1 MTDNHSAPLFSIVIP
16 AYNAQRYLPLTLESI
31 FRQTVQDFEIVVVN
45 DGSTDGTPE
54 MLQGIPDPRLRVITR
69 ENGGECVARNHG
81 LREARSKYIAF
92 LDSDDV
98 WLPNHLEQA
107 LGFMEA
113 HPDIA
118 WFSSTMKTVED
129 IAPEDIRPA
138 DCSRERLC
146 AVNWYLE
153 GAAHTLPSTV
163 TVRREVIQR
172 YPHLFAEGYKMFGDN
187 IGWCQLA
194 KRHPMVGLSDTPT
207 VLYRFWQGNASTTH
221 NVSPH
226 GVRSEAVKMALAK
239 HAEFYR
245 EPDCPAEAK
254 LYYRHFALGNWWGC
268 ISSAFLPEEWQE
280 DFAARRDVA
289 GDAAT
294 LWMRLWA
301 SVNRLS
307 LCAMRWGVRMRKQ
320 GVERKMRRLAKA
332 SRIHFD

>member
-1 MTDNHSAPLFSIVIP
+1 MPDSTPQFSIVIP
-16 AYNAQRYLPLTLESI
+16 AYNAQRFLPLTLESI
-31 FRQTVQDFEIVVVN
+31 FRQSVPDFEIVVVN
-45 DGSTDGTPE
+45 DGSTDGTLE
-54 MLQGIPDPRLRVITR
+54 MLQGIPDPRLRIVTR

-81 LREARSKYIAF
+81 LREARGKYIAF

-107 LGFMEA
+107 LGFLEA
-113 HPDIA
+113 HPEIA

-129 IAPEDIRPA
+129 IAPEDMVPA
-138 DCSRERLC
+138 NCSSEHIT

-153 GAAHTLPSTV
+153 GATHTLPSTV
-163 TVRREVIQR
+163 TVRREEIQR

-194 KRHPMVGLSDTPT
+194 KAHPMVGLSDTPT

-245 EPDCPAEAK
+245 EPDCPAEAR
-254 LYYRHFALGNWWGC
+254 LYYRHFALGNWWAC
-268 ISSAFLPEEWQE
+268 ISSAFLPEEWQA
-280 DFAARRDVA
+280 DLAARKDVTGA
-289 GDAAT
+289 SAT
-294 LWMRLWA
+294 RWMRLWA
-301 SVNRLS
+301 RLNRLT
-307 LCAMRWGVRMRKQ
+307 LCAMRWGVRMHKQ
-320 GVERKMRRLAKA
+320 SVERKVKRLAKA

>member
-1 MTDNHSAPLFSIVIP
+1 MNSVPSFSVVIP
-16 AYNAQRYLPLTLESI
+16 AYNAQRFLPLTLESI

-45 DGSTDGTPE
+45 DGSTDGTLE
-54 MLQGIPDPRLRVITR
+54 MLQGISDPRLRVITR

-81 LREARSKYIAF
+81 LREARGKYISF

-107 LGFMEA
+107 LSFLEA

-118 WFSSTMKTVED
+118 WFSSTMKTVKD
-129 IAPEDIRPA
+129 IAPEDIQPA

-153 GAAHTLPSTV
+153 GAAKTLPSSV
-163 TVRREVIQR
+163 TVHREVIQQ

-194 KRHPMVGLSDTPT
+194 KTHPMVGLSDTPT
-207 VLYRFWQGNASTTH
+207 VLYRYWQGNASTTH

-245 EPDCPAEAK
+245 ESDCPAEAR
-254 LYYRHFALGNWWGC
+254 LYYRHFALGNWWAC

-289 GDAAT
+289 GASAT
-294 LWMRLWA
+294 RWMRLWA
-301 SVNRLS
+301 GVNRLT
-307 LCAMRWGVRMRKQ
+307 LCAMRWGVRMHKRS
-320 GVERKMRRLAKA
+320 VERKVKRLAKA
-332 SRIHFD
+332 ARIHFN

>member
-1 MTDNHSAPLFSIVIP
+1 MSADSPLFSVVIP
-16 AYNAQRYLPLTLESI
+16 AYNARKFIPLTIESI
-31 FRQTVQDFEIVVVN
+31 LRQSVQDFEIVVVN
-45 DGSTDGTPE
+45 DGSTDDTLE
-54 MLQGIPDPRLRVITR
+54 ILQGVADPRLRVITR

-81 LREARSKYIAF
+81 LREARGKYIAF

-118 WFSSTMKTVED
+118 WFSSTMKTVQD
-129 IAPEDIRPA
+129 IAPEDIQPA
-138 DCSRERLC
+138 DCSKERLR

-163 TVRREVIQR
+163 TVRREEIQR

-194 KRHPMVGLSDTPT
+194 KKRPMVGLSDTPT

-226 GVRSEAVKMALAK
+226 GVRSKAVQMALAK

-245 EPDCPAEAK
+245 EPDCPPEAR
-254 LYYRHFALGNWWGC
+254 LFYRHFALGNWWAC
-268 ISSAFLPEEWQE
+268 ISSAFLPKEWQA
-280 DFAARRDVA
+280 DFAERKDVV
-289 GDAAT
+289 GKSCT
-294 LWMRLWA
+294 RWMQLWA
-301 SVNRLS
+301 SVNRLT
-307 LCAMRWGVRMRKQ
+307 LCAMRWGVRMHKQ
-320 GVERKMRRLAKA
+320 SVERKIKRLAKA
-332 SRIHFD
+332 SRIHFN